1 MGPFYTFEGIAMI
14 TVRNIDHIVL
24 RVRDPKRMIAFYGEV
39 LGCPLERKVESFG
52 LYQLRAGN
60 ALIDLV
66 DAGDDPPGAKGRNV
80 DHFCLRLEPFDPD
93 ALIAHLKSHG
103 LDPGTFKQRY
113 GAEGDGPS
121 LYIEDPEGNTIELK
135 GPPATPDTAAP

>member
-1 MGPFYTFEGIAMI
+1 MI

-24 RVRDPKRMIAFYGEV
+24 RVRDVERMIGFYSEV
-39 LGCPLERKVESFG
+39 LGCPLERKLESFG

-66 DAGDDPPGAKGRNV
+66 DVASEAGRPGGAAPGAEGRNL

-135 GPPATPDTAAP
+135 GPPATPGVAAP